1 MLRRVWLGLW
11 AQLAFTHVPG
21 MGRERG
27 TLAHTEPA
35 AAAREPLGPA
45 AGQRPPPPPGLLS
58 PLLGVP
64 PREGA
69 ERGGAGAAAGAG
81 AAGGRRARAGLPDLG
96 ARFRLLERSGRG
108 SRSRCQRRRLPARPP
123 AARAPASPAAT
134 RPPRCSR
141 PPSPALLGEPR
152 ASLSSRAPS
161 SANRPRREPPRAAG
175 PHSPPPPPPAGAPS
189 AERTAPRGARGRRR
203 PGLRSR
209 LEGGGS
215 TAAPSARSSLGGAP
229 RTPRERRHCGGRAE
243 RAPGRFF
250 SFPSPVP
257 GPDRPAPLCERR
269 PVPSAVRR
277 PSRAGLIRIR
287 RLRPPGCL

>member
-1 MLRRVWLGLW
+1 
-11 AQLAFTHVPG
+11 

-27 TLAHTEPA
+27 TLAHTQPA

-69 ERGGAGAAAGAG
+69 EQGGAGAAAGAG

-108 SRSRCQRRRLPARPP
+108 SRSRCQRSPPARPP
-123 AARAPASPAAT
+123 AGRSRASFPGGRSAAALPPPSFPRPPRRTARVPFFPGPELREPASPRASQRRGPPLAAT
-134 RPPRCSR
+134 AAASR
-141 PPSPALLGEPR
+141 SALG
-152 ASLSSRAPS
+152 
-161 SANRPRREPPRAAG
+161 RENGAAG
-175 PHSPPPPPPAGAPS
+175 RAGA
-189 AERTAPRGARGRRR
+189 TAPGAPLP
-203 PGLRSR
+203 PGG
-209 LEGGGS
+209 EGS

-229 RTPRERRHCGGRAE
+229 RTPRQRRHCGGRAE

-269 PVPSAVRR
+269 PVPSSVRR